1 MEFNQSIQ
9 LLNGVE
15 IPVLGFGTYKMDDD
29 GAAQAVREAIRLGY
43 RHIDT
48 ASYYKNEK
56 GVGQGIAQCGLPRD
70 QIFLTSK
77 MWNDE
82 QGYEQTLEAF
92 ERSIQKL
99 GVDYLDLYLIH
110 WPQPQSNDTWRAME
124 KLYREGKIRAIGVSN
139 FSVEQVEDLMK
150 NSTIAPMVNQVEL
163 HPCLSQPEMRAFCR
177 DKGIALTAWSPLDRG
192 KVFDLPIIQSLCQKY
207 GKTPAQIVLRWE
219 IQMGLVT
226 IPKTAN
232 PVRMQENAAVFDFVL
247 TGQEMRSIQALD
259 EE

>member
-1 MEFNQSIQ
+1 MAYTQSVR
-9 LLNGVE
+9 LLNGVD
-15 IPVLGFGTYKMDDD
+15 IPVLGFGTYKMDDEA
-29 GAAQAVREAIRLGY
+29 AAQAVQEAIRRGY

-56 GVGQGIAQCGLPRD
+56 GVGLGIAQCGLPRD

-110 WPQPQSNDTWRAME
+110 WPQPQSKDTWRAME
-124 KLYREGKIRAIGVSN
+124 KLYGEGKIRAIGVSN
-139 FSVEQVEDLMK
+139 FSVEQIRELAEDSSVM
-150 NSTIAPMVNQVEL
+150 PMVNQVEL

-177 DKGIALTAWSPLDRG
+177 EKGIALTAWSPLDRG
-192 KVFDLPIIQSLCQKY
+192 KSFELSAIQDLCKKY

-219 IQMGLVT
+219 VQMGLVT

-232 PVRMQENAAVFDFVL
+232 PTRMQENASIFDFAL
-247 TGQEMRSIQALD
+247 TD
-259 EE
+259 EEMLSIESLDQ